1 MARSTI
7 DLDTPFRPGEKV
19 MTTVPVEDLEPGAQG
34 KVRLANG
41 LGAWR
46 RYWVRFNDGRLRGQI
61 SQDELVR
68 PRQLDEWQARET
80 ARAEAAERADQ
91 QADTPAVEAAAGDDG
106 GGGIA
111 SQIPAHILERSKAAK
126 TRLLG

>member
-1 MARSTI
+1 MAKTVI
-7 DLDTPFRPGEKV
+7 DLDTPFRKGEKV
-19 MTTVPVEDLEPGAQG
+19 IATRDLAEVPGGTKG
-34 KVRLANG
+34 KIQLQNG

-46 RYWVRFNDGRLRGQI
+46 RYWVLFEGNRQKGQV
-61 SQDELVR
+61 DHDDLVR
-68 PRQLDEWQARET
+68 PDQLQDWLARKEAKAT
-80 ARAEAAERADQ
+80 AALQSEESAAEATTAE
-91 QADTPAVEAAAGDDG
+91 VGAGS